1 VSLFIARTDRLGLV
15 GPNGAG
21 KSTLFGLILGEEK
34 PDTGTIEWE
43 RGADFGFLPQESAP
57 AGDETILHIAT
68 SGKKLEPTEDDYD
81 IDYTLEPR
89 ARKILAGLGFK
100 EGDADKLAKTFSGGW
115 VMRAHL
121 ARLLVAEPA
130 LLLLD
135 EPTNHLDLEAL
146 LWFQD
151 YLTRYPGGLV
161 VISHDRAFLNALCT
175 GMLELRAGTLHY
187 YHGNYDNFLKEK
199 EARKAQQA
207 AAFKNQQREIAHLQ
221 KFVDRFGAKASMAS
235 RAKSKEKQIE
245 RLQEVAVEEP
255 TEELKRINFKFP
267 QPPRSGLKVIELEHV
282 QQAYGNHVVYR
293 DLNFTAE
300 RGQRIVL
307 VGPNGAGKSTLLK
320 ILADVIPIQGG
331 TRELG
336 SNVVPATSP
345 RTASITSRPTL
356 TVFEN
361 VMSLRT
367 AENQLT
373 EQQARAILGA
383 FLFRKDDVHKPVS
396 VLSGGEKSRLAL
408 ARLLVKPPNLL
419 LMDEPTTHLD
429 IQSIDSLVGALKNYE
444 GTLIFISHDVHFI
457 KALAENV
464 LHVHSGRLTPY
475 AGNYDYY
482 LEKSKAT
489 DARAALTAG
498 FTDAAGARNRGPAPE
513 GRAQGPP
520 TSPQIPHAASS
531 KPKPITAR
539 DRPRSA
545 SSASS
550 IVDQVG
556 QLEKPVKLRTR
567 SQAGRDHR
575 RARGR
580 STQHSDLRR
589 QGQVPS
595 PQPRAERHR
604 RSDQR
609 SPPPSEWEAAATEA
623 RGMGVPGA
631 PRQNITT
638 TRDKMEPRPVAA
650 FLLRSDLFEVPC
662 HPAYRDGTA
671 ESFPARSATGRI
683 ADDRLRQ
690 HGIRLG
696 QRRLIVG
703 MHEAKRPAGLHLFAH
718 LHQRA
723 DPHRRI
729 NAVFRL
735 GAARPEAQGG
745 QSHAHRIDLLHKP
758 TGLRRQRFLPAR
770 LRQLRGIINDGHVAA
785 LRPDDLAKLRQRR
798 AARNRLL
805 ELPAGRRLV
814 RRHAAHH
821 QHLRRRA
828 SA

>member
-1 VSLFIARTDRLGLV
+1 MLTIADVSKSYGTRELFSDVSLFIARTDRLGLI

-57 AGDETILHIAT
+57 AGDETIIHIAT
-68 SGKKLEPTEDDYD
+68 SGKKLEPDEDDWD

-100 EGDADKLAKTFSGGW
+100 EGDAEKLAKTFSGGW

-187 YHGNYDNFLKEK
+187 YHGNYDNYLTEK
-199 EARKAQQA
+199 EARKEQQA

-221 KFVDRFGAKASMAS
+221 VFVDRFGAKASMAS

-245 RLQEVAVEEP
+245 RLKEAAVEEP
-255 TEELKRINFKFP
+255 TEELRKMNFKFP
-267 QPPRSGLKVIELEHV
+267 QPPRSGLKVIELEHI
-282 QQAYGNHVVYR
+282 QQAYGNHVVYK
-293 DLNFTAE
+293 DLNFVAE

-320 ILADVIPIQGG
+320 ILAGVIPTQGG

-336 SNVVPATSP
+336 MNVVPGYFAQN
-345 RTASITSRPTL
+345 RLDNLDANA

-367 AENQLT
+367 VENQLT

-383 FLFRKDDVHKPVS
+383 FLFRKDDVHKPIS

-429 IQSIDSLVGALKNYE
+429 IQSIDSLVHALKNYE

-457 KALAENV
+457 RALAETV

-482 LEKSKAT
+482 LEKSKSG

-498 FTDAAGARNRGPAPE
+498 FTDARPKQAAAAPKAAAAPAAPAGKKATPNEIRKFRE
-513 GRAQGPP
+513 
-520 TSPQIPHAASS
+520 H
-531 KPKPITAR
+531 
-539 DRPRSA
+539 
-545 SSASS
+545 
-550 IVDQVG
+550 VG
-556 QLEKPVKLRTR
+556 QLEKKVADLEIKQSEITSALEAPETYADKGKFHHLNKEL
-567 SQAGRDHR
+567 
-575 RARGR
+575 
-580 STQHSDLRR
+580 ST
-589 QGQVPS
+589 VV
-595 PQPRAERHR
+595 
-604 RSDQR
+604 DQINTATA
-609 SPPPSEWEAAATEA
+609 EWEQAATKLAE
-623 RGMGVPGA
+623 
-631 PRQNITT
+631 
-638 TRDKMEPRPVAA
+638 ME
-650 FLLRSDLFEVPC
+650 
-662 HPAYRDGTA
+662 
-671 ESFPARSATGRI
+671 
-683 ADDRLRQ
+683 
-690 HGIRLG
+690 
-696 QRRLIVG
+696 
-703 MHEAKRPAGLHLFAH
+703 K
-718 LHQRA
+718 
-723 DPHRRI
+723 
-729 NAVFRL
+729 
-735 GAARPEAQGG
+735 
-745 QSHAHRIDLLHKP
+745 
-758 TGLRRQRFLPAR
+758 
-770 LRQLRGIINDGHVAA
+770 
-785 LRPDDLAKLRQRR
+785 
-798 AARNRLL
+798 
-805 ELPAGRRLV
+805 
-814 RRHAAHH
+814 
-821 QHLRRRA
+821 
-828 SA
+828 

>member
-1 VSLFIARTDRLGLV
+1 MLTIADISKSYGTRELFSEVSLFIARTDRLGLI

-21 KSTLFGLILGEEK
+21 KSTLFNLILGEEK

-68 SGKKLEPTEDDYD
+68 SGKKLEPDDDDYD

-89 ARKILAGLGFK
+89 AKKILAGLGFK
-100 EGDADKLAKTFSGGW
+100 EGDADKIAKTFSGGW

-121 ARLLVAEPA
+121 ARLLVAEPT

-187 YHGNYDNFLKEK
+187 YHGNYDNFLQEK
-199 EARKAQQA
+199 EARKSQQA
-207 AAFKNQQREIAHLQ
+207 ALFKNQQREIAHLQ

-245 RLQEVAVEEP
+245 RLQDVAVEEP
-255 TEELKRINFKFP
+255 QEELKRINFKFP

-282 QQAYGNHVVYR
+282 QQAYGDHVVYR
-293 DLNFTAE
+293 DLNFTCE

-320 ILADVIPIQGG
+320 ILAGNLPINGG

-336 SNVVPATSP
+336 SNVVVGYFAQN
-345 RTASITSRPTL
+345 RLDNLKADA

-361 VMSLRT
+361 VMELRT
-367 AENQLT
+367 VENQLT

-408 ARLLVKPPNLL
+408 ARILVKPPNLL

-429 IQSIDSLVGALKNYE
+429 IASIDSLVGALKNYE

-457 KALAENV
+457 RALAENV

-482 LEKSKAT
+482 LDKSKAG

-498 FTDAAGARNRGPAPE
+498 FTDARPVQAKPANLK
-513 GRAQGPP
+513 AQIADSKAPAKP
-520 TSPQIPHAASS
+520 AKPSPGEIRKFREH
-531 KPKPITAR
+531 
-539 DRPRSA
+539 
-545 SSASS
+545 
-550 IVDQVG
+550 VG
-556 QLEKPVKLRTR
+556 QLEKRVVDLEAKQSEITAELEAPETYADKGKFHHLNREL
-567 SQAGRDHR
+567 
-575 RARGR
+575 
-580 STQHSDLRR
+580 STI
-589 QGQVPS
+589 V
-595 PQPRAERHR
+595 
-604 RSDQR
+604 DQINTAT
-609 SPPPSEWEAAATEA
+609 SEWEEAATKLTE
-623 RGMGVPGA
+623 
-631 PRQNITT
+631 
-638 TRDKMEPRPVAA
+638 ME
-650 FLLRSDLFEVPC
+650 
-662 HPAYRDGTA
+662 
-671 ESFPARSATGRI
+671 
-683 ADDRLRQ
+683 Q
-690 HGIRLG
+690 
-696 QRRLIVG
+696 
-703 MHEAKRPAGLHLFAH
+703 
-718 LHQRA
+718 
-723 DPHRRI
+723 
-729 NAVFRL
+729 
-735 GAARPEAQGG
+735 
-745 QSHAHRIDLLHKP
+745 
-758 TGLRRQRFLPAR
+758 
-770 LRQLRGIINDGHVAA
+770 
-785 LRPDDLAKLRQRR
+785 
-798 AARNRLL
+798 
-805 ELPAGRRLV
+805 
-814 RRHAAHH
+814 
-821 QHLRRRA
+821 
-828 SA
+828 

>member
-1 VSLFIARTDRLGLV
+1 MLTIADVSKSYGTRELFSDVSLFIARTDRLGLV

-57 AGDETILHIAT
+57 AGEETILHIAT
-68 SGKKLEPTEDDYD
+68 SGKQLEPTEDNYD

-89 ARKILAGLGFK
+89 AKKILAGLGFK

-187 YHGNYDNFLKEK
+187 YHGNYDNFLQEK
-199 EARKAQQA
+199 EARKDQQLA
-207 AAFKNQQREIAHLQ
+207 AYKNQQREIAHLQ

-282 QQAYGNHVVYR
+282 QQAYGEHIVYR

-307 VGPNGAGKSTLLK
+307 IGPNGAGKSTLLK
-320 ILADVIPIQGG
+320 ILADAIPIQGG

-336 SNVVPATSP
+336 SNVVPGYFAQNRLDNLDP
-345 RTASITSRPTL
+345 NL

-367 AENQLT
+367 VENQLT

-383 FLFRKDDVHKPVS
+383 FLFRKDDVHKPIS

-429 IQSIDSLVGALKNYE
+429 IQSIDSLIGALKAYE

-457 KALAENV
+457 KALAETV

-482 LEKSKAT
+482 LEKSKST

-498 FTDAAGARNRGPAPE
+498 FTDARPAQKAAAPAP
-513 GRAQGPP
+513 AAKKDAPKAAKP
-520 TSPQIPHAASS
+520 SPNEIR
-531 KPKPITAR
+531 KFR
-539 DRPRSA
+539 EE
-545 SSASS
+545 
-550 IVDQVG
+550 VG
-556 QLEKPVKLRTR
+556 QLEKKVSELEAKQGEITAALEDPATYNDKGKFHHLNREL
-567 SQAGRDHR
+567 
-575 RARGR
+575 
-580 STQHSDLRR
+580 STI
-589 QGQVPS
+589 V
-595 PQPRAERHR
+595 
-604 RSDQR
+604 DQITAANAA
-609 SPPPSEWEAAATEA
+609 WEAAATKLAE
-623 RGMGVPGA
+623 
-631 PRQNITT
+631 
-638 TRDKMEPRPVAA
+638 ME
-650 FLLRSDLFEVPC
+650 S
-662 HPAYRDGTA
+662 
-671 ESFPARSATGRI
+671 
-683 ADDRLRQ
+683 
-690 HGIRLG
+690 
-696 QRRLIVG
+696 
-703 MHEAKRPAGLHLFAH
+703 
-718 LHQRA
+718 
-723 DPHRRI
+723 
-729 NAVFRL
+729 
-735 GAARPEAQGG
+735 
-745 QSHAHRIDLLHKP
+745 
-758 TGLRRQRFLPAR
+758 
-770 LRQLRGIINDGHVAA
+770 
-785 LRPDDLAKLRQRR
+785 
-798 AARNRLL
+798 
-805 ELPAGRRLV
+805 
-814 RRHAAHH
+814 
-821 QHLRRRA
+821 
-828 SA
+828 